1 MPSEEGP
8 RVSPVA
14 GSGSLELAG
23 SLPSADLA
31 DLCRAKKLLE
41 SESLAVRLTLLL
53 GKPIEKGLALL
64 PAGATEQIQNVTQ
77 AALQRGLR
85 VALSTLAREGGGGS
99 SDKLHKLASAASG
112 AVGGIFGLG
121 GLAVELPVTTVI
133 MLRSIADIARSEG
146 HDIRTPAIQMAC
158 LEVFALGGPGP
169 LDDAAETGYY
179 AVRAALAKAL
189 SDAAQHVAERGLSRG
204 GAPVLIRLVEKIAAR
219 FGVVV
224 EEKVALGAVPVIGA
238 LSGSLI
244 NTVFMEHF
252 QNKAN
257 GHFVVRRLEGRHGR
271 RVVQEAY
278 EGIP

>member
-1 MPSEEGP
+1 MS
-8 RVSPVA
+8 SVA
-14 GSGSLELAG
+14 GSGSVEPVG
-23 SLPSADLA
+23 SLSAA
-31 DLCRAKKLLE
+31 DVAELSEAKRLLE

-53 GKPIEKGLALL
+53 GQPIEKGLALL
-64 PAGATEQIQNVTQ
+64 PDGATEQIQKVTH
-77 AALQRGLR
+77 AALQRALR
-85 VALSTLAREGGGGS
+85 VALSTLARESEGGS
-99 SDKLHKLASAASG
+99 ADRLHKLASAASG
-112 AVGGIFGLG
+112 AVGGVFGLG
-121 GLAVELPVTTVI
+121 GVVVELPVTTVI
-133 MLRSIADIARSEG
+133 MLRSIGDIARREG

-158 LEVFALGGPGP
+158 LEVFALGGPGSA
-169 LDDAAETGYY
+169 DDAAETGYY

-204 GAPVLIRLVEKIAAR
+204 GAPVLVRLVEKIAAR

-224 EEKVALGAVPVIGA
+224 EEKVAMGAVPVIGA

-252 QNKAN
+252 QNKAS
-257 GHFVVRRLEGRHGR
+257 GHFVIRRLEGKHGR